1 MAVCRTTGS
10 YIKIGL
16 PPIPE
21 TPQNF
26 YPGGAI
32 VAGHGFDGA

>member
-21 TPQNF
+21 TLNKL
-26 YPGGAI
+26 YRGGAI
-32 VAGHGFDGA
+32 VAGSGFDGA